1 MITPEL
7 IQRINEL
14 AKKKKANTITDEELA
29 EQAKLRRI
37 YIDHFK
43 LHVKHHLDNIEFVDT
58 PPKKLH

>member
-1 MITPEL
+1 MITPQL

-14 AKKKKANTITDEELA
+14 AKKKREQTITEEELT

-43 LHVKHHLDNIEFVDT
+43 GQLKQQLDRIEFVDA
-58 PPKKLH
+58 PQRRRH

>member
-14 AKKKKANTITDEELA
+14 AKKKREQTITAEELA
-29 EQAKLRRI
+29 EQAKLRRM

-43 LHVKHHLDNIEFVDT
+43 EQVKQQLDCIEIVDA
-58 PPKKLH
+58 PQRRRH